1 MLRACTPPSTWQ
13 RLDPE
18 IGDKR
23 NFSRSKKDRKT
34 KRERREFPGS
44 SVVRT
49 WHFHCRGP
57 EFYPWSGTEIPQA
70 RLHSRKG
77 EPEKQ
82 GKTAEQTG
90 EG

>member
-1 MLRACTPPSTWQ
+1 MQTIFKIFFEFVAIL
-13 RLDPE
+13 LV
-18 IGDKR
+18 
-23 NFSRSKKDRKT
+23 SRFGFLIMRHV
-34 KRERREFPGS
+34 R
-44 SVVRT
+44 RT